1 MVITGTNSE
10 MCFQLERLF
19 LHLAL
24 INDDSK
30 LETFTHKHL
39 LDIIECTSTGDVEV
53 RNKGMEVLTH
63 LNRRIKSNL
72 MIMLPLKD
80 ILYYVL
86 SSTQENFLGT
96 NFAIVYLKIA
106 LDRVDTKEHIALLPN
121 LLDGLLKYINERKIF
136 DQLIVLTARAWIYI
150 ADLNQQIWPSLEPL
164 KNKIIRSEILKFFS
178 DILYFP
184 NSSNENRNVAIMLDN
199 FCDHACM
206 SKNGFLRIAKNVLN
220 DPKVSITA
228 LKLSVIKVLSSMVF
242 AEAEIL
248 PLLVGAIALGP
259 GEVELAG
266 DIAIK
271 KIDLEKVLTN
281 KDTVNSLFNLYLGL
295 SHQKLEESDKVLP
308 ATILIKL
315 KLMPLLMKS
324 PVAVQTFPHN
334 IRVAFDGLFK
344 KDDFVQNK
352 PIKLQ
357 QISIDFL
364 LLIVKNFP
372 TNALPTFGPIIFSSI
387 RKLIEQNE
395 FSGIVAIAYQCFG
408 IIGCKVPQLVV
419 NDMALLQE
427 TFDAIP
433 LAPVEVSSAIAD
445 CLLNWLPAFCAVNDV
460 VLNGILE
467 ALISSYIVHESP
479 KCRLVALKFVE
490 TLVKTPSL
498 EFRWMLCRTCEDPR
512 DEMRRE
518 AVRLLDLSVADP
530 TTTPDFKDLVEFIH
544 RKLNLQGAV
553 GGVGF
558 ATAEAKKKKGTFADE
573 VFHISALYLYAN
585 LQVACL
591 LQPVSLIE
599 ADIFPR
605 TSHYPVISRYLV
617 SISEDHVEILHLFL
631 EIVLKANEA
640 QPANVLIEIA
650 CLILHSGSG
659 NLGHNYHA
667 VVASLERHLNS
678 ISRITVCAKLSE
690 LYSLILTDMEKKK
703 CLERCMEQFDNRDE
717 LQVQVPW
724 LCAYLATQSQADL
737 TTGEFNRIKDHL
749 VNVIEIFSTQQHSEA
764 ACGSLAELLRR
775 AVFSFRETEK
785 TNLLSSISDNQF
797 YSLCKLLGKIA
808 KSRKDTLT
816 SKMKES
822 AVQCLGFLS
831 LHNLPTILYEKILAQ
846 LFACGEIATQPELQF
861 TVGSALFDAAF
872 GESSPSRR
880 NIFTE
885 TEEFFLEKN
894 LSVDGRD
901 CIEKKVANLLE
912 ILNIK
917 LHHVNRHL
925 RQAALVWLFT
935 LVKRCSAMKLD
946 CIMNSLCS
954 IQYAFINGL
963 TETSEFSQEVAS
975 EGLGIIFELGS
986 ENQKKVMVEELVN
999 TLSAGRK
1006 QINPVAPDTLLFS
1019 KGELGTSPMGENL
1032 TTYKELCNLATDL
1045 NQPDL
1050 IYKFMQLANHNILWN
1065 SKKIS
1070 SFNLF
1075 SIIMQQEKGAM
1086 EPYLAQLVPK
1096 LYRYRYDP
1104 DLKVQGAMRSIWQAT
1119 TVSKKNVI
1127 EEYADA
1133 IFKEL
1138 KLTLTDP
1145 QWRTRE
1151 SSCLALA
1158 DFLSAHCT
1166 NEVVEHFG
1174 ELFEILYRVQDDIK
1188 ESVRVA
1194 AGRTLS
1200 SLIKITLRKCSSF
1213 NGAKATQLLGMVL
1226 PVIVEKG
1233 VRSSVKTNKILS
1245 LKLIMDVAKEAGL
1258 ALQQHVNTIVPCLLD
1273 SLSEE
1278 ESTFLNYLAA
1288 RSSLV
1293 ELEVLDS
1300 ARTSMA
1306 HGSPMMAALRCVVP
1320 YVDKDV
1326 FNPELSDK
1334 LVEQLRCSVGVTT
1347 RTGCCQFI
1355 IDLCLQRQELL
1366 LSCRSSCDK
1375 MIRVLLTGLNDRN
1388 PVIKKQFASCLSYLL
1403 PFCSRKEVNRILDYI
1418 KQKMQNEQDE
1428 EKVTVLHLLRFLSRN
1443 TEVLSELLT
1452 VIVPFIFLYKCQEV
1466 AKNDEAGRKRIEM
1479 WDELWSELVPDTS
1492 SAIRL
1497 YHKEMVEVAL
1507 LTLNTSPVF
1516 AMKAQAAK
1524 VLASVAESGILNDDV
1539 DCIEMLYDNL
1549 TNALRGRIWDGK
1561 EKLVE
1566 AIRALLFSA
1575 GKNLASKWDET
1586 TVEMKFLPLW
1596 GQCKKKSEKYTGEAI
1611 LCAAM
1616 FCEMTGCSKI
1626 AQQMMS
1632 YICDVINCSHSEQ
1645 NCNVISE
1652 GESENLKNYDYLMK
1666 IVPAIAH
1673 LLLSFHGAELFR
1685 CMEQVVALLKSDT
1698 FWKVKQALI
1707 IELPHFIERCSSH
1720 IDFTA
1725 LFVVVGSLLVENDV
1739 SQRHTFTQQC
1749 CVVLEYIIKR
1759 AQNKKC
1765 ILLLYKHKDTVETLK
1780 KITVVKSSAVVKSLD
1795 KLLKYE

>member
-1 MVITGTNSE
+1 MVSCRLTHQATVLAIGSCNVHFSLHGVYI
-10 MCFQLERLF
+10 LERLF

-24 INDDSK
+24 IDDDSK
-30 LETFTHKHL
+30 LETFTRKHL

-80 ILYYVL
+80 ILHYLL
-86 SSTQENFLGT
+86 SSTQKNILGT

-106 LDRVDTKEHIALLPN
+106 LDRVDAKDHIAVLPN

-136 DQLIVLTARAWIYI
+136 DQLIVLTARAWISI

-164 KNKIIRSEILKFFS
+164 KNKVIKSEILKFFS

-184 NSSNENRNVAIMLDN
+184 NSSNEKRNVAIMLDS

-220 DPKVSITA
+220 DPKVGITA

-248 PLLVGAIALGP
+248 PLLVGAVALGP

-266 DIAIK
+266 DVTMR
-271 KIDLEKVLTN
+271 KIDLEKVLRN

-308 ATILIKL
+308 ATIPIKL

-324 PVAVQTFPHN
+324 PVAVQTFPYN
-334 IRVAFDGLFK
+334 IRVAFDGLFR

-357 QISIDFL
+357 QTSIDFL

-372 TNALPTFGPIIFSSI
+372 TNALPTFGPVIFSSI

-408 IIGCKVPQLVV
+408 IIGCKVPQLIV

-433 LAPVEVSSAIAD
+433 LAPEEVSSAITD
-445 CLLNWLPAFCAVNDV
+445 CLLNWLPGFRALNNVA
-460 VLNGILE
+460 LNGVLE

-530 TTTPDFKDLVEFIH
+530 TTTPEFKDLVEFIH
-544 RKLNLQGAV
+544 RKLNLQGAA
-553 GGVGF
+553 GGVDF
-558 ATAEAKKKKGTFADE
+558 ATVEAKKKKGTFADE
-573 VFHISALYLYAN
+573 VFHIVSSALYLYAN

-591 LQPVSLIE
+591 LQPVSLTE

-631 EIVLKANEA
+631 EIILKANEA

-659 NLGHNYHA
+659 NLGHNYHTV

-690 LYSLILTDMEKKK
+690 LYSLILTDIERKK
-703 CLERCMEQFDNRDE
+703 CLERCMGQFDNRDE

-724 LCAYLATQSQADL
+724 LCAYLATQPHTDL
-737 TTGEFNRIKDHL
+737 TTGEINRIKAQL
-749 VNVIEIFSTQQHSEA
+749 VNVIETFPAQQHFEA

-775 AVFSFRETEK
+775 AVFSLREAEK
-785 TNLLSSISDNQF
+785 AITFKILAYIDTKLLSSVSDNQF

-808 KSRKDTLT
+808 TSRKDTLT

-846 LFACGEIATQPELQF
+846 LFACGEIAVQPELQF
-861 TVGSALFDAAF
+861 TVGNALFDAAF

-894 LSVDGRD
+894 LSVDERD
-901 CIEKKVANLLE
+901 NIEKKVANLVE
-912 ILNIK
+912 ILNVK

-925 RQAALVWLFT
+925 RQASLIWLFT

-963 TETSEFSQEVAS
+963 TETNEFSQEVAS
-975 EGLGIIFELGS
+975 EGLGVIFELGS
-986 ENQKKVMVEELVN
+986 EEQKKVMVKELVN
-999 TLSAGRK
+999 TLSTGRK

-1019 KGELGTSPMGENL
+1019 KNELGASPMG
-1032 TTYKELCNLATDL
+1032 
-1045 NQPDL
+1045 
-1050 IYKFMQLANHNILWN
+1050 
-1065 SKKIS
+1065 
-1070 SFNLF
+1070 
-1075 SIIMQQEKGAM
+1075 IIMQQEKSAM
-1086 EPYLAQLVPK
+1086 GPYLAQLVPK

-1104 DLKVQGAMRSIWQAT
+1104 DLKVQGVMRSIWQAT

-1158 DFLSAHCT
+1158 DLLSAHCT

-1188 ESVRVA
+1188 ESVRIA
-1194 AGRTLS
+1194 AGRALS
-1200 SLIKITLRKCSSF
+1200 SLIKITLRKCSSI

-1226 PVIVEKG
+1226 PVVVEKG
-1233 VRSSVKTNKILS
+1233 VRSSVKANKILS
-1245 LKLIMDVAKEAGL
+1245 LKLIMDVAKEAGS
-1258 ALQQHVNTIVPCLLD
+1258 ALQQHVNVMVPCLLD

-1278 ESTFLNYLAA
+1278 ESTLLNYLAA
-1288 RSSLV
+1288 RSSLD

-1300 ARTSMA
+1300 ARVSMA
-1306 HGSPMMAALRCVVP
+1306 HSSPMMTALRCVVP
-1320 YVDKDV
+1320 YVEKDV
-1326 FNPELSDK
+1326 FNSELSDK

-1366 LSCRSSCDK
+1366 MSCRSSCDK
-1375 MIRVLLTGLNDRN
+1375 MIRVLLSGLNDRN

-1403 PFCSRKEVNRILDYI
+1403 PFCSKKEVNRILDYI
-1418 KQKMQNEQDE
+1418 KQKLQSEQDE
-1428 EKVTVLHLLRFLSRN
+1428 ERVTVLHLLLFLSRN
-1443 TEVLSELLT
+1443 TEVPSELLT

-1466 AKNDEAGRKRIEM
+1466 AKNDEAGKKRIEM

-1492 SAIRL
+1492 SAMRL

-1507 LTLNTSPVF
+1507 VTLNTSSVF

-1524 VLASVAESGILNDDV
+1524 VLASVAESGVLSDDV

-1549 TNALRGRIWDGK
+1549 TNALCGRVWDGK
-1561 EKLVE
+1561 EKLIE

-1586 TVEMKFLPLW
+1586 TVETKFLPLW
-1596 GQCKKKSEKYTGEAI
+1596 GQCKKKSEKYNGEAI
-1611 LCAAM
+1611 LCAAV

-1645 NCNVISE
+1645 NCDDITSE
-1652 GESENLKNYDYLMK
+1652 EESENLKNYDYLMK

-1673 LLLSFHGAELFR
+1673 LLLLFRGALAELFR
-1685 CMEQVVALLKSDT
+1685 CVEQVVALLKSDT
-1698 FWKVKQALI
+1698 FWKVKQAFI

-1725 LFVVVGSLLVENDV
+1725 LFVVVGSLLIENDV
-1739 SQRHTFTQQC
+1739 SQRRTFAQQC
-1749 CVVLEYIIKR
+1749 CIVLEYIIKR

-1765 ILLLYKHKDTVETLK
+1765 ILSLYKHRDTVETLK
-1780 KITVVKSSAVVKSLD
+1780 KITVVKSSVVVESLD